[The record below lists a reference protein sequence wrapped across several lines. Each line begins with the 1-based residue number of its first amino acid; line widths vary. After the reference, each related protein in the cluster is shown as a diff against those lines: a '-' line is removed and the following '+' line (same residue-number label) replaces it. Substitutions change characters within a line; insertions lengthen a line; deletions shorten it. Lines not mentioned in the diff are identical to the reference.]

1 MIRMK
6 QKYKKNLLSSLQK
19 ELGVSNKLAL
29 PRFEKVVINV
39 SLGRL
44 IANAS
49 KQKDFIDEV
58 SKEFMAITGQKPII
72 TKAKKSIASFK
83 VREGNPV
90 GLKVTLR
97 GKRMND
103 FIDKLIHVAL
113 PRSRDFKGLKLN
125 CVDKGGNLTIGIKEH
140 SIFPEVA
147 EITRSMGFEITIVST
162 AGEREKA
169 IKFFRLVGIPLKS
182 EKE

>member
-6 QKYKKNLLSSLQK
+6 QKYQKNIVASLQK
-19 ELGVSNKLAL
+19 EMGVSNRLAI
-29 PRFEKVVINV
+29 PRFEKLVINV

-49 KQKDFIDEV
+49 KQKDFIEEI
-58 SKEFMAITGQKPII
+58 SKEFAAITGQKPII

-97 GKRMND
+97 GARMND

-113 PRSRDFKGLKLN
+113 PRSRDFKGLKLSST
-125 CVDKGGNLTIGIKEH
+125 DKEGNLTIGIKEH
-140 SIFPEVA
+140 SIFPELA
-147 EITRSMGFEITIVST
+147 EVTRSIGFEITIVST

-169 IKFFRLVGIPLKS
+169 IKFFRLAGIPLKN